1 MSWNVT
7 LTPSEPL
14 EIISAMALTEKLFLV
29 AQPAATAILWGLLA
43 VSVISLGLIIE
54 RWITLRAVA
63 QRGFKNRQRM
73 REALQSYNLS
83 EIEELARDKDSLEG
97 RALAYGLRHVKE
109 SGTKG
114 LDQIFN
120 SFALLERPQLERSL
134 NFLATVGSNAP
145 FVGLLGTV
153 LGIMKAFKD
162 LSANASAG
170 NEAVMAGISEALVAT
185 AIGLLVAIPAVIAY
199 NAFQRQVRQA
209 LQGIEIVRELCTAYA
224 ATDRSTSPTKKA

>member
-1 MSWNVT
+1 LQTWSCSVFCV
-7 LTPSEPL
+7 
-14 EIISAMALTEKLFLV
+14 LFLDT
-29 AQPAATAILWGLLA
+29 PTRLT
-43 VSVISLGLIIE
+43 
-54 RWITLRAVA
+54 RWPRWLRAVA